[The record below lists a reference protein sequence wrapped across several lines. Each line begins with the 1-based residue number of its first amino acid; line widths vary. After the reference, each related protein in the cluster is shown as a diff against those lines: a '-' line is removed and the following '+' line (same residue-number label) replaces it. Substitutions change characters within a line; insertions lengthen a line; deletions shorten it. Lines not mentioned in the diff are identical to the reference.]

1 MNESK
6 SFVFSFN
13 LKPFEK
19 YIDGMKRENI
29 LSKERGALSY
39 VMDEIRDKAVSNLSS
54 KMDVNKR
61 GYGTVGS
68 NGKRKQNP
76 NSFKE
81 GVRTVTQGGD
91 NASVIV
97 SITNKGN
104 KGNWLLPVFE
114 GGTDERYRTYRRRAQ
129 GIEFKSKESGRTGK
143 IGAIHFFSKAVDSL
157 KGGIGE
163 KFTKEIIR
171 RLKNII

>member
-1 MNESK
+1 MLITYASLLFKLNMM
-6 SFVFSFN
+6 
-13 LKPFEK
+13 
-19 YIDGMKRENI
+19 YISLLFFLFFII
-29 LSKERGALSY
+29 L
-39 VMDEIRDKAVSNLSS
+39 
-54 KMDVNKR
+54 
-61 GYGTVGS
+61 
-68 NGKRKQNP
+68 
-76 NSFKE
+76 FKE